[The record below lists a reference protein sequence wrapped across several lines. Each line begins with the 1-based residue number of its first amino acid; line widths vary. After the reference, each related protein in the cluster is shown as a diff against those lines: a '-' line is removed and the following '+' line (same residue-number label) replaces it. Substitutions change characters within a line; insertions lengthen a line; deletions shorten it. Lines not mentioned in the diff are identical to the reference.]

1 MAEQEKKSSFI
12 SLKKEDSTK
21 EEVSE
26 PSEQEDDVSNTQT
39 RSEQGI
45 QEEKGEE
52 QQLEEQRPKEEPST
66 QDDSQ
71 TQKTRRKEKPS
82 KKPVSKNP
90 RAVVGKSKKPQKTK
104 DTILNQPRNT
114 TMKPIGIPGS
124 LILAGNLL
132 VIFIIA
138 FFYSDPALWQYILVF
153 ASVEVLL
160 GATLWHMH
168 GE

>member
-1 MAEQEKKSSFI
+1 M
-12 SLKKEDSTK
+12 
-21 EEVSE
+21 
-26 PSEQEDDVSNTQT
+26 
-39 RSEQGI
+39 
-45 QEEKGEE
+45 
-52 QQLEEQRPKEEPST
+52 
-66 QDDSQ
+66 
-71 TQKTRRKEKPS
+71 PS